1 MIKEIVL
8 NTSTLLLITNFLC
21 YFYTHKNHKLPAKIL
36 TWYLLIMLIIQLST
50 TVMASYKINNL
61 FFSHYYFISQFFLLS
76 LFFRSI
82 FDANKII
89 KLIDTLIIVVLS
101 SICVYYLIYPQKY
114 FEFNNF
120 EIALTS
126 IPLIVYCFLFI
137 VKNLEQP
144 NKKYFYI
151 VSGLLIYIVGSTL
164 LFSTG
169 NIKLFSPIKKV
180 VWLMNAILHIIFQ
193 SFIFIEWYKHFRK

>member
-8 NTSTLLLITNFLC
+8 NTSTLLLIINFLC
-21 YFYTHKNHKLPAKIL
+21 YFYRRKNHKLPAKIL

-126 IPLIVYCFLFI
+126 IPLIIYCFLFI